1 MTLSRLAPKARTLT
15 RIPAIG
21 IQVAVIILSG
31 FALAIGAETAPQPG
45 PLDPHARMSIGNL
58 SRQSSLAKTMFLV
71 DDPVFYAQGPGGSD
85 SAAGVYGYEP
95 KSSKRAFAQSFLI
108 PGWGQW
114 YNGSRI
120 KPFVFLGLEAAGWFG
135 VSQFHSRGNK
145 KQIQYQDFANRP
157 DSGWSYDLYLQG
169 LRAVYRD
176 SAGAPLAS
184 DTLKYRNPAWDTC
197 FPNCGSGVQQYV
209 TFSHHVY
216 TDENGNPIKNQTYYE
231 NVGKY
236 DQFAF
241 GWRDFKDG
249 EPITN
254 PQDTV
259 GVEFRTASRQSYLD
273 QRANANREFNRATT
287 VLMLTLGN
295 HLLSAFEAALG
306 ATRHNKSMD
315 QFGAVGAHLRLA
327 KSQTD
332 GKLFPKL
339 YVGYRF

>member
-21 IQVAVIILSG
+21 IQVAIIILAG

-45 PLDPHARMSIGNL
+45 PLDPHAGMSIGNL

-120 KPFVFLGLEAAGWFG
+120 KPFVFLGLEAAGWVG
-135 VSQFHSRGNK
+135 VSQFHSSGQK
-145 KQIQYQDFANRP
+145 KQNQYQKFADDP
-157 DSGWSYDLYLQG
+157 VKGWDYQEY
-169 LRAVYRD
+169 LRALQEVY
-176 SAGAPLAS
+176 GVAS
-184 DTLKYRNPAWDTC
+184 DTMRYINPDWHCPGEDCLDSTNKYK
-197 FPNCGSGVQQYV
+197 V
-209 TFSHHVY
+209 FSHHISFDADGKPV
-216 TDENGNPIKNQTYYE
+216 KNQTYYE

-236 DQFAF
+236 DQFSY
-241 GWRDFKDG
+241 GWRDFEDS
-249 EPITN
+249 ITLKTPN
-254 PQDTV
+254 RD
-259 GVEFRTASRQSYLD
+259 SYLD

-327 KSQTD
+327 RSQTD